1 MALSPREAV
10 NAYMSSPPKT
20 VKSLKSPASIPDP
33 LKKFI
38 SAKSDRTDYSEL
50 YRLEN
55 VAFPTR
61 EELKRVQDTFMYGS
75 TTLSQDVRVL
85 EYRWG
90 EIYFEPLTEFMG
102 DRRLWAALGI
112 SVPEEDIRSAK
123 SALMRRPVTMYDVA
137 YFSGAHWISRKAGTK
152 EVFDPYDEYQIKYTN
167 QFCQTFSLM
176 YLRDRLPAMIA
187 GGNNNNNNWLKY
199 YAYTM
204 EALKFIDDMI
214 KMCKKDPTLKNLPV
228 FREQNTKFDNLER
241 AIAVCKSHPYMCVN
255 IAKLP

>member
-1 MALSPREAV
+1 MSLSAREAV
-10 NAYMSSPPKT
+10 NTYMSSPPQKL
-20 VKSLKSPASIPDP
+20 KSLKSPASIPDP
-33 LKKFI
+33 LKKFVP
-38 SAKSDRTDYSEL
+38 AKSDQQTDYSEL

-61 EELKRVQDTFMYGS
+61 EELRRVQDTFMYGS
-75 TTLSQDVRVL
+75 SSLSQELRVL

-90 EIYFEPLTEFMG
+90 EIYFEPITEFMG
-102 DRRLWAALGI
+102 DRRLWAALGVT
-112 SVPEEDIRSAK
+112 VPENDIRSAK
-123 SALMRRPVTMYDVA
+123 SALARHPVTLYDVA

-152 EVFDPYDEYQIKYTN
+152 EVFDPYDEYQVPYTN

-176 YLRDRLPAMIA
+176 YLRNRLPVKITDNGRA
-187 GGNNNNNNWLKY
+187 WLKY

-204 EALKFIDDMI
+204 EALEFIDDMI
-214 KMCKKDPTLKNLPV
+214 KTCKRDPKLKNLPV
-228 FREQNTKFDNLER
+228 FKEQNTTFDNLER